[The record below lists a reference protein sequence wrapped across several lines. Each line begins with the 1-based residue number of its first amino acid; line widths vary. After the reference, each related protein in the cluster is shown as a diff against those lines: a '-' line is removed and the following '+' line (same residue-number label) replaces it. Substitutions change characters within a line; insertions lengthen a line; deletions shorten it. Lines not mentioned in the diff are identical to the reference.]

1 MSKKH
6 ALGRGLGALISDA
19 DEVKVVNKSNARST
33 GLSEIVI
40 ADIEVNPFQPRTQFD
55 EEALSELAASIKQIG
70 IVQPITVRELSSG
83 GYQIIAGE
91 RRYRASMLAGK
102 DRIPAYVRTVDDDSM
117 LEMALV
123 ENIQREN
130 LDAIEVAI
138 SYQQLI
144 DECNLTQEQ
153 LSEKVG
159 KKRATVANYL
169 RLLRLPADV
178 QMGIRDKVISMGHAR
193 ALLGLGDSETQLMVF
208 NQIIKYDFSVRR
220 VEEVVRELNNP
231 ISQEEKKQ
239 KEIEKAENKKLKAE
253 FSDLQKKLASHFST
267 KVQLKCT
274 TKGDGKI
281 VIPFK
286 SDKDLE
292 RILSVL
298 DSMN

>member
-19 DEVKVVNKSNARST
+19 DEVNVLNNTKVKASNI
-33 GLSEIVI
+33 SEIEI
-40 ADIEVNPFQPRTQFD
+40 ENIEVNPYQPRTQFD
-55 EEALSELAASIKQIG
+55 EEALEELANSIKQLG
-70 IVQPITVRELSSG
+70 IVQPITVRELPSG
-83 GYQIIAGE
+83 KYQIIAGE
-91 RRYRASMLAGK
+91 RRYRASIIAGK
-102 DRIPAYVRTVDDDSM
+102 QRIPAYIRSAEDGSM

-138 SYQQLI
+138 SYQRLI
-144 DECNLTQEQ
+144 EECNLTQEQ

-159 KKRATVANYL
+159 KKRATITNYL
-169 RLLRLPADV
+169 RLLKLSAEV
-178 QMGIRDKVISMGHAR
+178 QLGIRNKQISMGHAR
-193 ALLGLGDSETQLMVF
+193 ALLGIEDAETQLMVF

-231 ISQEEKKQ
+231 AAQEEKELQEAEKLARKKV
-239 KEIEKAENKKLKAE
+239 KEE
-253 FSDLQKKLASHFST
+253 FSDLQKKLANHFNT
-267 KVQLKCT
+267 KVLLKCT
-274 TKGDGKI
+274 PKGDGKI

-286 SDKDLE
+286 SDEDLE
-292 RILSVL
+292 RILGVL

>member
-19 DEVKVVNKSNARST
+19 DEVNVVNKSRVKVANIN
-33 GLSEIVI
+33 EIEI
-40 ADIEVNPFQPRTQFD
+40 NSIEVNPFQPRTQFD
-55 EEALSELAASIKQIG
+55 EEALVELSTSIKQIG

-83 GYQIIAGE
+83 KYQIIAGE
-91 RRYRASMLAGK
+91 RRYRASKLAGK
-102 DRIPAYVRTVDDDSM
+102 FKIPAYIRNAEDDTM

-138 SYQQLI
+138 SYQRLI
-144 DECNLTQEQ
+144 EECSLTQEL

-159 KKRATVANYL
+159 KKRATVTNYL
-169 RLLRLPADV
+169 RLLRLPAEV
-178 QMGIRDKVISMGHAR
+178 QIGIREKQISMGHAR
-193 ALLGLGDSETQLMVF
+193 ALLGLEDSETQLMVF
-208 NQIIKYDFSVRR
+208 DQIIKYDFSVRR

-231 ISQEEKKQ
+231 LAVEEKKQ
-239 KEIEKAENKKLKAE
+239 KEEDKAENKKLKEE
-253 FSDLQKKLASHFST
+253 FSDLQNKLANHFNT

-286 SDKDLE
+286 SDEDLE
-292 RILSVL
+292 RILGVL

>member
-19 DEVKVVNKSNARST
+19 DEVNVVNNSRTKIANIN
-33 GLSEIVI
+33 EIEINNV
-40 ADIEVNPFQPRTQFD
+40 EVNPFQPRTQFD
-55 EEALSELAASIKQIG
+55 EEALVELSTSIKQIG
-70 IVQPITVRELSSG
+70 IVQPITVRELPSG
-83 GYQIIAGE
+83 RYQIIAGE
-91 RRYRASMLAGK
+91 RRYRASKLAGK
-102 DRIPAYVRTVDDDSM
+102 VKIPAYVRSAEDDTM

-138 SYQQLI
+138 SYQRLI
-144 DECNLTQEQ
+144 DECSLTQEQ

-159 KKRATVANYL
+159 KKRATVTNYL
-169 RLLRLPADV
+169 RLLRLPAEV
-178 QMGIRDKVISMGHAR
+178 QIGIREKQISMGHAR
-193 ALLGLGDSETQLMVF
+193 ALLGLDDSETQLMVF
-208 NQIIKYDFSVRR
+208 DQIIKYDFSVRR

-231 ISQEEKKQ
+231 HAAEEKKQ
-239 KEIEKAENKKLKAE
+239 KETDKAENKKLKEE
-253 FSDLQKKLASHFST
+253 FSDLQKKLANHFNT
-267 KVQLKCT
+267 KVKLKCT

-286 SDKDLE
+286 SDEDLE
-292 RILSVL
+292 RILGVL